1 MISARSRDRQG
12 WVVSLLV
19 NTCRDLAELVVR
31 GDDGI
36 PAGYSHSATGST
48 KHVKNGVGS
57 MRSGETAAPGV
68 WISTL
73 LEHVTRETRKSHHT
87 TTSRHSVKAQPSR
100 IAVSAG
106 RAVCTP
112 YCIVGDN

>member
-19 NTCRDLAELVVR
+19 NTCRDLAGCCDAELLVR

-48 KHVKNGVGS
+48 KYVKMAWEV
-57 MRSGETAAPGV
+57 
-68 WISTL
+68 
-73 LEHVTRETRKSHHT
+73 
-87 TTSRHSVKAQPSR
+87 
-100 IAVSAG
+100 
-106 RAVCTP
+106 
-112 YCIVGDN
+112 